1 MNKIREKILLWYE
14 KMKAEVISYKCMLLP
29 VGIMSGLYLLGI
41 TAILRANFN
50 YIDDMRR
57 VVHGIKEWDVS
68 SRFVSYYL
76 STFIHFGNHLTDISP
91 LPQLIAVVILAVS
104 SVIIL
109 YVMTGKTKFNL
120 WEYAAVIP
128 LGLSPYFLECIS
140 YKYDSPYMALS
151 ILGGVLPLFF
161 LKYGYLVYFLMSF
174 AGILIV
180 CNTYQAATGIFPLF
194 VMFMALKRWNEKE
207 SEKEIGKFVGTSILG
222 YVTGLL
228 FYRSFIMVPI
238 NSYISSDV
246 PALNRLFPIAWK
258 HLQRYSSYIDSD
270 FRVEWKILIVF
281 ICIAFIYVSIRDS
294 KRKKYAAI
302 PVTLLIFVGAALLM
316 FGIYPMLESPLFDP
330 RTMYGLG
337 AFIAFMGVYVAS
349 AKKMIPGKLV
359 CLALSYAFV
368 VFAFTYGNALYVQKT
383 YTDFRITETIDD
395 LLEIESFNSEET
407 KNVQIIGSIGH
418 APALRSL
425 PQDYQMLNRLVPI
438 TFSNSSWGWGRFGFE
453 YYYSLKNIVFDDT
466 VDLRNSELPILVEN
480 QYHVIYGDKKNI
492 LIKLFP

>member
-1 MNKIREKILLWYE
+1 MLAMKEKINGWFE
-14 KMKAEVISYKCMLLP
+14 RIKDEVISYKSLLVP
-29 VGIMSGLYLLGI
+29 VGIMSALYLLGI

-57 VVHGIKEWDVS
+57 VIHGVKEWDIS
-68 SRFVSYYL
+68 SRFISYYL

-91 LPQLIAVVILAVS
+91 LPQLIAVVVLAVS

-109 YVMTGKTKFNL
+109 HVMTGKTKFTL

-151 ILGGVLPLFF
+151 VLGGVLPLFF
-161 LKYGYLVYFLMSF
+161 LKYGYVVYFLMSF
-174 AGILIV
+174 GGILIV

-207 SEKEIGKFVGTSILG
+207 DLKAIGKFVGTSILG
-222 YVTGLL
+222 YATGLL
-228 FYRSFIMVPI
+228 FYRNFIMVPI
-238 NSYISSDV
+238 DSYISSEV
-246 PALNRLFPIAWK
+246 PALNRLFPIAWS
-258 HLQRYSSYIDSD
+258 HLERYYSYIDSD
-270 FRVEWKILIVF
+270 FRVEWKLLILLV
-281 ICIAFIYVSIRDS
+281 CIAFIYVSIRDS
-294 KRKKYAAI
+294 KQKKYFAI
-302 PVTLLIFVGAALLM
+302 LVTAFIFVAAALLM
-316 FGIYPMLESPLFDP
+316 FGIYPMLQSPLFDP

-337 AFIAFMGVYVAS
+337 AFIAFMGVYVCG
-349 AKKMIPGKLV
+349 AKKILPGKLV
-359 CLALSYAFV
+359 CLALSYAFI

-395 LLEIESFNSEET
+395 LLEIKSFNSEEVT
-407 KNVQIIGSIGH
+407 NIQIIGSIGH
-418 APALRSL
+418 SPVLRSL

-453 YYYSLKNIVFDDT
+453 YYYGLENIRFDDSI
-466 VDLRNSELPILVEN
+466 DLTSYELPKLVEN
-480 QYHVIYGDKKNI
+480 QYHIIYGDEKNI
-492 LIKLFP
+492 LIRLLP